1 MQTGYSGCLRQGLAS
16 LPSSNST
23 TSGKNALIRHQ
34 FGTNRVLYK
43 RVQSL
48 GSKPAK
54 QRFSRLNVSATKDLP
69 LPVILD
75 RDFDK
80 EGSRVYKRTVRT
92 RVQPH
97 SHRGCRKSSPRPS
110 SCWLAGFHLQQLGCA
125 QEHQALCQALI
136 HHCWGG
142 DACCSFTSSLMQFK
156 LSLTYHVNCRVVFS
170 EACYSLSLQ

>member
-1 MQTGYSGCLRQGLAS
+1 MQTGYSGCLRQGLVS
-16 LPSSNST
+16 LPSGNTT

-69 LPVILD
+69 LPIILD

-80 EGSRVYKRTVRT
+80 EGSRVYKRTVRN
-92 RVQPH
+92 RAAAQ
-97 SHRGCRKSSPRPS
+97 
-110 SCWLAGFHLQQLGCA
+110 LQ
-125 QEHQALCQALI
+125 
-136 HHCWGG
+136 
-142 DACCSFTSSLMQFK
+142 TSSKEQSTTRHK
-156 LSLTYHVNCRVVFS
+156 LLLARRFS
-170 EACYSLSLQ
+170 PSATGLRTGAPSAMPGTCTPLLGWGCLLFFH

>member
-1 MQTGYSGCLRQGLAS
+1 MQTGYSGCLRQGLVS

-34 FGTNRVLYK
+34 FGTNRALYK
-43 RVQSL
+43 HVQSL

-80 EGSRVYKRTVRT
+80 EGSRVYKRTVRNRVATQPQTATSKKQSTT
-92 RVQPH
+92 RRKLLLACRFSPSVTGLRTGAPSAMPGTYTPLLGWGCLLV
-97 SHRGCRKSSPRPS
+97 SHFRSVAPS
-110 SCWLAGFHLQQLGCA
+110 NFLLH
-125 QEHQALCQALI
+125 
-136 HHCWGG
+136 
-142 DACCSFTSSLMQFK
+142 M
-156 LSLTYHVNCRVVFS
+156 V
-170 EACYSLSLQ
+170 